1 VQGLSRAR
9 VDELAVRDGAVEGNA
24 TVVETPA
31 ERTIEVEALMRGVV
45 GQIERYAEL
54 SRELPEGAA
63 EAARQIED
71 PARLADA
78 VAYSPD
84 LTFRERQELL
94 ELFDPAARLRWATAY
109 MTRQLEILEVR
120 DRIQG
125 EVRKAAENN
134 QREFLL
140 REQLKAI
147 QKELG
152 ERGGQAEVGD
162 ELRQKVEAAGMPEEV
177 KARTLREVERM
188 SSLPAAS
195 PEVGVIRNYV
205 DWLLSVPWSKRSE
218 EAIDLAQA
226 SRILDEDHF
235 GLDKVKDRILE
246 FIAVRKMMVER
257 QGALTPH
264 GETGRKARSPILLL
278 VGPPGVG
285 KTSLGRSLARALGRQ
300 YARISLGGVHD
311 EAEIRG
317 HRRTYVGALPGRIVQ
332 ALKNAGTMNPVIVLD
347 EIDKVGR
354 DFRGDPT
361 AALLEVLDPE
371 QNATFSDH
379 YLEVPLDLSEVI
391 FVTTANQLDT
401 IPGPL
406 RDRTEMIE
414 IPGYTEPEKLG
425 IARRHLLPKQLE
437 AHGLAADQLRLPDAT
452 LLALIREY
460 TREAG
465 VRSLEREIAA
475 LSRKAARRLA
485 TGKVTRVQI
494 RPKDLDA
501 LLGPS
506 RFDFGIAEEMDE
518 VGIATGVAWTPVGGD
533 VLTIEVNVVPGKGDL
548 ILTGQLGEVM
558 QESARAA
565 LSYARSRA
573 AQLGIP
579 EKLFEQSTIHVHV
592 PAGAVPKDGPSAG
605 ITMTTALVS
614 ALTGRAVRRD
624 VAMTGEVTLRG
635 RVLPIGGLRDKM
647 LAAQRAGIT
656 TFVLPRKNVKD
667 LRDVS
672 PQVLKRLR
680 VVPVDHVDEVLG
692 LALLEAE
699 PTALREV
706 A

>member
-1 VQGLSRAR
+1 MENITQLTLPVVAVHDTVVFPGMVVPLRIGRPNSVRAVERAQAAGGRLLLIAEREGEGEPRRREIDPEQLYRVGTLGQIAQVLRLPDGTYQTVVQGLSR
-9 VDELAVRDGAVEGNA
+9 VTVEELSARDGMVEGRA
-24 TVVETPA
+24 RLVEEPT
-31 ERTIEVEALMRGVV
+31 ERTIEVEALMRSVV

-54 SRELPEGAA
+54 SRELPDGAA

-84 LTFRERQELL
+84 MTFRERQELL
-94 ELFDPAARLRWATAY
+94 ELFDPAARLRWAT
-109 MTRQLEILEVR
+109 TFLSRQLEILEVR

-162 ELRQKVEAAGMPEEV
+162 DLRQKIEAAGMPDEV

-188 SSLPAAS
+188 EALPSAS

-218 EAIDLAQA
+218 EAIDLVQA

-246 FIAVRKMMVER
+246 FIAVRKMMIER
-257 QGALTPH
+257 ASPAPADGQRPS
-264 GETGRKARSPILLL
+264 RRARSPILLL

-332 ALKNAGTMNPVIVLD
+332 ALKNAGTMNPVMVLD

-361 AALLEVLDPE
+361 SALLEVLDPE
-371 QNATFSDH
+371 QNSTFSDH

-414 IPGYTEPEKLG
+414 LPGYTEPEKLG

-437 AHGLAADQLRLPDAT
+437 AHGLADQLRLPDAT
-452 LLALIREY
+452 LLA
-460 TREAG
+460 
-465 VRSLEREIAA
+465 
-475 LSRKAARRLA
+475 
-485 TGKVTRVQI
+485 
-494 RPKDLDA
+494 
-501 LLGPS
+501 
-506 RFDFGIAEEMDE
+506 
-518 VGIATGVAWTPVGGD
+518 
-533 VLTIEVNVVPGKGDL
+533 
-548 ILTGQLGEVM
+548 
-558 QESARAA
+558 
-565 LSYARSRA
+565 
-573 AQLGIP
+573 
-579 EKLFEQSTIHVHV
+579 
-592 PAGAVPKDGPSAG
+592 
-605 ITMTTALVS
+605 
-614 ALTGRAVRRD
+614 
-624 VAMTGEVTLRG
+624 
-635 RVLPIGGLRDKM
+635 
-647 LAAQRAGIT
+647 
-656 TFVLPRKNVKD
+656 
-667 LRDVS
+667 
-672 PQVLKRLR
+672 
-680 VVPVDHVDEVLG
+680 
-692 LALLEAE
+692 
-699 PTALREV
+699 
-706 A
+706 

>member
-1 VQGLSRAR
+1 
-9 VDELAVRDGAVEGNA
+9 VR
-24 TVVETPA
+24 T
-31 ERTIEVEALMRGVV
+31 
-45 GQIERYAEL
+45 
-54 SRELPEGAA
+54 
-63 EAARQIED
+63 
-71 PARLADA
+71 
-78 VAYSPD
+78 
-84 LTFRERQELL
+84 
-94 ELFDPAARLRWATAY
+94 
-109 MTRQLEILEVR
+109 
-120 DRIQG
+120 
-125 EVRKAAENN
+125 
-134 QREFLL
+134 
-140 REQLKAI
+140 
-147 QKELG
+147 
-152 ERGGQAEVGD
+152 
-162 ELRQKVEAAGMPEEV
+162 
-177 KARTLREVERM
+177 
-188 SSLPAAS
+188 
-195 PEVGVIRNYV
+195 
-205 DWLLSVPWSKRSE
+205 
-218 EAIDLAQA
+218 
-226 SRILDEDHF
+226 
-235 GLDKVKDRILE
+235 
-246 FIAVRKMMVER
+246 
-257 QGALTPH
+257 
-264 GETGRKARSPILLL
+264 PILLL

-285 KTSLGRSLARALGRQ
+285 KTSLGRSLARALGRA
-300 YARISLGGVHD
+300 YARLSLGGVHD

-317 HRRTYVGALPGRIVQ
+317 HRRTYIGALPGRIVQ
-332 ALKNAGTMNPVIVLD
+332 ALKSAGTMNPVIVLD

-406 RDRTEMIE
+406 RDRTEVIE
-414 IPGYTEPEKLG
+414 IPGYTESEKLG

-437 AHGLAADQLRLPDAT
+437 AHGLTTEQLRLPDAT

-475 LSRKAARRLA
+475 LARKAARRLA
-485 TGKVTRVQI
+485 TGKVTRVLI

-501 LLGPS
+501 LLGPA
-506 RFDFGIAEEMDE
+506 RFDFGVAEEKDE

-579 EKLFEQSTIHVHV
+579 ETLFERSTIHVHV

-647 LAAQRAGIT
+647 LAAQRAGIA

-680 VVPVDHVDEVLG
+680 IVPVDHVDEVLG
-692 LALLEAE
+692 VALLEPAT
-699 PTALREV
+699 PTLREV